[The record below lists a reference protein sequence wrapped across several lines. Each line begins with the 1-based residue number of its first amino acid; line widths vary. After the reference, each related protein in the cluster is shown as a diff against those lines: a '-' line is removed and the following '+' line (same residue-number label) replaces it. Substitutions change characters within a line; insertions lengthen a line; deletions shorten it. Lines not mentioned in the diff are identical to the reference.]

1 MLLYAR
7 KKLIR
12 DERVLQ
18 LVLLLSLLRGD
29 PDSLL
34 FGPGGSAPLAD
45 LPHDLILGP
54 SLGHARSSSPLL
66 AGGDLH
72 PKSMD
77 RMLADYQRSVLD
89 DLNALGRYTA
99 PSHHSHVHA
108 YLLNTHTSLPSPP
121 TADTPDHH
129 HQGPDSPPTQPTN
142 ILPDPPP
149 PESNLSEDDDLT
161 PEDLALI
168 EALWKQ
174 DVDLGVPREVFEE
187 DGLEPPVDSQTK
199 DKDHG
204 KNPKSETKID
214 EKPDENPWMHFNFT
228 IDSETGEHLLSTE
241 SPISGGDVTLDPVS
255 PLSPPSFTLNESVP
269 DFNLEF
275 NLDEALKL
283 VGLNSSETGEAV
295 WKSVETDS
303 SSEDFAKGF
312 SEEEKA
318 SDGGDSL
325 DALSDTLDEMIQASQ
340 LNPHHPRSLQVRWL
354 ASGKVTHAPR
364 QGRLG
369 SLVRSGEMERWQ
381 EVVQY
386 LGLPNPHHTQAP
398 HTPMAA
404 HSASPTHAHGHGPPL
419 HHPHALYPP
428 HDASTATP
436 AAPVPRGVLL
446 NNATLPPPMSDP
458 MSHNITYTNSMGA
471 SSHLV
476 TTSMNLTNNSDL
488 AGSDQNQYKME
499 ANTSLPSEMMY
510 YQNSSLEAFMLNE
523 TADAFMMNETA
534 DAFML
539 NETTDRLISDVLAAE
554 NTSTEMNQTTD
565 GLLSSILNDEA
576 LGLMEMAMND
586 YNGSRNQSGDYSA
599 GSYRY
604 GPEDP
609 HRMPPVPLKKQHM
622 FGRDKRYFHDN
633 LQGAT
638 GGMGGGSS
646 AGVGDVGGYGGHYP
660 PPGIQTME
668 GATALDPA
676 EMKYSCTMDFRSQG
690 EVSGSGVEHVQHNH
704 TYHMSPEGPS
714 GMSRPTSR
722 DKQKN
727 RKNEHDR
734 ALTRDEKRARAMNL
748 PISCEDIINLPM
760 DEFNERISK
769 YDLTE
774 AQLSLIRDIRRRGK
788 NKVAAQNCRKRK
800 LDQIL
805 HLADEVKAIQNRKNE
820 LYNEYEYLSSE
831 RTRIKHKFSLL
842 YRHIFQS
849 LRDPD
854 GNPYSPHEYSLQQSA
869 DGSILLVPRSST
881 AQGMDPSS
889 SNKPRGKDDPKQ

>member
-7 KKLIR
+7 KKYLR

-29 PDSLL
+29 PDTLL
-34 FGPGGSAPLAD
+34 GPGGNSPLAD
-45 LPHDLILGP
+45 LPHDLILGS
-54 SLGHARSSSPLL
+54 SLGHARPSSPMIIG
-66 AGGDLH
+66 ADLH
-72 PKSMD
+72 PKSLD
-77 RMLADYQRSVLD
+77 RILADYQRSVLD
-89 DLNALGRYTA
+89 DLHALGRYTSQQQA
-99 PSHHSHVHA
+99 HALDVQA
-108 YLLNTHTSLPSPP
+108 YLLNSHTSLPSPP

-129 HQGPDSPPTQPTN
+129 HQPPTSPPTQPN
-142 ILPDPPP
+142 HLLPDPPP
-149 PESNLSEDDDLT
+149 PDYNLSDDLT

-174 DVDLGVPREVFEE
+174 DVDLGVPRELFEE
-187 DGLEPPVDSQTK
+187 DVETFTDAQTK

-204 KNPKSETKID
+204 KKPKGDTKID
-214 EKPDENPWMHFNFT
+214 EKSEDNVWMQLNFT
-228 IDSETGEHLLSTE
+228 IDSETGEQLLSPE
-241 SPISGGDVTLDPVS
+241 SQISGGDVTFEPVS
-255 PLSPPSFTLNESVP
+255 PLNSPSFTLNETVP
-269 DFNLEF
+269 ELNLDF
-275 NLDEALKL
+275 NLDEALKF
-283 VGLNSSETGEAV
+283 VGLNCSETGETTWKLSESDSNSDEV
-295 WKSVETDS
+295 GKSV
-303 SSEDFAKGF
+303 SEKEKEE
-312 SEEEKA
+312 SE
-318 SDGGDSL
+318 DSL
-325 DALSDTLDEMIQASQ
+325 DALNDTLDDMIQASQ
-340 LNPHHPRSLQVRWL
+340 LHSHHPRSL
-354 ASGKVTHAPR
+354 

-404 HSASPTHAHGHGPPL
+404 HSASPTHSHGHGTPL
-419 HHPHALYPP
+419 HHPHALYPT
-428 HDASTATP
+428 HDSSPATP
-436 AAPVPRGVLL
+436 AAPVPRGVLI

-476 TTSMNLTNNSDL
+476 TSSMNLTNSSEL
-488 AGSDQNQYKME
+488 AGSDHNQYKME
-499 ANTSLPSEMMY
+499 TSTSLPSEMMY
-510 YQNSSLEAFMLNE
+510 YQ
-523 TADAFMMNETA
+523 
-534 DAFML
+534 
-539 NETTDRLISDVLAAE
+539 

-576 LGLMEMAMND
+576 LGLMEMAMSD
-586 YNGSRNQSGDYSA
+586 YSGSRNQSGDYNA

-609 HRMPPVPLKKQHM
+609 HRMPPLPLKKQHM
-622 FGRDKRYFHDN
+622 FGRG
-633 LQGAT
+633 GAT
-638 GGMGGGSS
+638 GNLGGNSS
-646 AGVGDVGGYGGHYP
+646 GGVGNVGGYGSPYP
-660 PPGIQTME
+660 PPPTIPTME

-714 GMSRPTSR
+714 GLTRPTAR
-722 DKQKN
+722 DKQRN
-727 RKNEHDR
+727 RKNEHER
-734 ALTRDEKRARAMNL
+734 TLTRDEKRARNMNL
-748 PISCEDIINLPM
+748 PITCEDIINLPM

-805 HLADEVKAIQNRKNE
+805 HLADEVKAIQTRKND
-820 LYNEYEYLSSE
+820 LYNEFEYLNGE

-869 DGSILLVPRSST
+869 DGSILLVPRSSPSHS
-881 AQGMDPSS
+881 MDPSA
-889 SNKPRGKDDPKQ
+889 SNKPRGKDDPK

>member
-1 MLLYAR
+1 M
-7 KKLIR
+7 
-12 DERVLQ
+12 
-18 LVLLLSLLRGD
+18 LSLTDEVNDDWAFLKD
-29 PDSLL
+29 
-34 FGPGGSAPLAD
+34 F
-45 LPHDLILGP
+45 LGY
-54 SLGHARSSSPLL
+54 
-66 AGGDLH
+66 
-72 PKSMD
+72 K
-77 RMLADYQRSVLD
+77 
-89 DLNALGRYTA
+89 
-99 PSHHSHVHA
+99 SHV
-108 YLLNTHTSLPSPP
+108 
-121 TADTPDHH
+121 
-129 HQGPDSPPTQPTN
+129 
-142 ILPDPPP
+142 
-149 PESNLSEDDDLT
+149 
-161 PEDLALI
+161 
-168 EALWKQ
+168 
-174 DVDLGVPREVFEE
+174 R
-187 DGLEPPVDSQTK
+187 
-199 DKDHG
+199 
-204 KNPKSETKID
+204 
-214 EKPDENPWMHFNFT
+214 
-228 IDSETGEHLLSTE
+228 DSETGELTAPRPNANPQAAAVAASPAPHLGLHVPAQLTPPSPCHAVSPPQIPLS
-241 SPISGGDVTLDPVS
+241 SPLAAPSPAPHVGTPLPSISTLVRYPPVS
-255 PLSPPSFTLNESVP
+255 SPCVSGAPECLTPGHQVPPLTPDDGCRSLEAPPTPLGSIHDSQQFSDSDASCLVPSEGSAFRSVTPSSGEIPENKPSPSLLR
-269 DFNLEF
+269 DL
-275 NLDEALKL
+275 L
-283 VGLNSSETGEAV
+283 VLG
-295 WKSVETDS
+295 K
-303 SSEDFAKGF
+303 
-312 SEEEKA
+312 
-318 SDGGDSL
+318 
-325 DALSDTLDEMIQASQ
+325 
-340 LNPHHPRSLQVRWL
+340 PPRSQ
-354 ASGKVTHAPR
+354 HD

-428 HDASTATP
+428 HDAATATP

-510 YQNSSLEAFMLNE
+510 YQ
-523 TADAFMMNETA
+523 
-534 DAFML
+534 
-539 NETTDRLISDVLAAE
+539 

-660 PPGIQTME
+660 PPGIQSME

-714 GMSRPTSR
+714 GLSRPTSR

-734 ALTRDEKRARAMNL
+734 ALTRDEKRARSMNL
-748 PISCEDIINLPM
+748 PITCEDIINLPM

-820 LYNEYEYLSSE
+820 LYNEYEYLSTE

>member
-1 MLLYAR
+1 M
-7 KKLIR
+7 
-12 DERVLQ
+12 
-18 LVLLLSLLRGD
+18 LSLTDEVNDDWGFLKD
-29 PDSLL
+29 
-34 FGPGGSAPLAD
+34 F
-45 LPHDLILGP
+45 LGY
-54 SLGHARSSSPLL
+54 
-66 AGGDLH
+66 
-72 PKSMD
+72 K
-77 RMLADYQRSVLD
+77 
-89 DLNALGRYTA
+89 
-99 PSHHSHVHA
+99 SHV
-108 YLLNTHTSLPSPP
+108 
-121 TADTPDHH
+121 
-129 HQGPDSPPTQPTN
+129 
-142 ILPDPPP
+142 
-149 PESNLSEDDDLT
+149 
-161 PEDLALI
+161 
-168 EALWKQ
+168 
-174 DVDLGVPREVFEE
+174 R
-187 DGLEPPVDSQTK
+187 
-199 DKDHG
+199 
-204 KNPKSETKID
+204 
-214 EKPDENPWMHFNFT
+214 
-228 IDSETGEHLLSTE
+228 DSETGELTAPRSDANPQAVAASPAPHLGLHAPSQLTPPSPSHAVSPPQGSLS
-241 SPISGGDVTLDPVS
+241 SPLAALSPASHVGTPLPSISTLVRYPPVS
-255 PLSPPSFTLNESVP
+255 SPCVSGAPECLTPGHQVPPLTPEDGCRSLEAPPTPLGSIHDSQQFSDSDASCLVPSEGSAFRSVTPSGEIPDSKPSPSLLR
-269 DFNLEF
+269 DL
-275 NLDEALKL
+275 L
-283 VGLNSSETGEAV
+283 VLG
-295 WKSVETDS
+295 K
-303 SSEDFAKGF
+303 
-312 SEEEKA
+312 
-318 SDGGDSL
+318 
-325 DALSDTLDEMIQASQ
+325 
-340 LNPHHPRSLQVRWL
+340 PPRSQ
-354 ASGKVTHAPR
+354 HD

-510 YQNSSLEAFMLNE
+510 YQ
-523 TADAFMMNETA
+523 
-534 DAFML
+534 
-539 NETTDRLISDVLAAE
+539 

-714 GMSRPTSR
+714 GLSRPTSR

-748 PISCEDIINLPM
+748 PITCEDIINLPM

>member
-7 KKLIR
+7 KKYLR

-29 PDSLL
+29 PDTLL
-34 FGPGGSAPLAD
+34 GPGGNSPLAD
-45 LPHDLILGP
+45 LPHDLILGS
-54 SLGHARSSSPLL
+54 SLGHARPSSPMIIG
-66 AGGDLH
+66 ADLH
-72 PKSMD
+72 PKSLD
-77 RMLADYQRSVLD
+77 RILADYQRSVLD
-89 DLNALGRYTA
+89 DLHALGRYTSQQQA
-99 PSHHSHVHA
+99 HALDVQA
-108 YLLNTHTSLPSPP
+108 YLLNSHTSLPSPP

-129 HQGPDSPPTQPTN
+129 HQPPTSPPTQPN
-142 ILPDPPP
+142 HLLPDPPP
-149 PESNLSEDDDLT
+149 PDYNLSDDLT

-174 DVDLGVPREVFEE
+174 DVDLGVPRELFEE
-187 DGLEPPVDSQTK
+187 DVETFTDAQTK

-204 KNPKSETKID
+204 KKPKGDTKID
-214 EKPDENPWMHFNFT
+214 EKSEDNVWMQLNFT
-228 IDSETGEHLLSTE
+228 IDSETGEQLLSPE
-241 SPISGGDVTLDPVS
+241 SQISGGDVTFEPVS
-255 PLSPPSFTLNESVP
+255 PLNSPSFTLNETVP
-269 DFNLEF
+269 ELNLDF
-275 NLDEALKL
+275 NLDEALKF
-283 VGLNSSETGEAV
+283 VGLNCSETGETTWKLSESDSNSDEV
-295 WKSVETDS
+295 GKSV
-303 SSEDFAKGF
+303 SEKEKEE
-312 SEEEKA
+312 SE
-318 SDGGDSL
+318 DSL
-325 DALSDTLDEMIQASQ
+325 DALNDTLDDMIQASQ
-340 LNPHHPRSLQVRWL
+340 LHSHHPRSLQVRWAPGDQVHQ
-354 ASGKVTHAPR
+354 ASQH

-404 HSASPTHAHGHGPPL
+404 HSASPTHSHGHGTPL
-419 HHPHALYPP
+419 HHPHALYPT
-428 HDASTATP
+428 HDSSPATP
-436 AAPVPRGVLL
+436 AAPVPRGVLI

-476 TTSMNLTNNSDL
+476 TSSMNLTNSSEL
-488 AGSDQNQYKME
+488 AGSDHNQYKME
-499 ANTSLPSEMMY
+499 TSTSLPSEMMY
-510 YQNSSLEAFMLNE
+510 YQ
-523 TADAFMMNETA
+523 
-534 DAFML
+534 
-539 NETTDRLISDVLAAE
+539 

-576 LGLMEMAMND
+576 LGLMEMAMSDSGCVLPQLHGEEGVDASSDSAVSSLSPGEPWGTVDNTTQLSD
-586 YNGSRNQSGDYSA
+586 SGSRNQSGDYNA

-609 HRMPPVPLKKQHM
+609 HRMPPLPLKKQHM
-622 FGRDKRYFHDN
+622 FGRG
-633 LQGAT
+633 GAT
-638 GGMGGGSS
+638 GNLGGNSS
-646 AGVGDVGGYGGHYP
+646 GGVGNVGGYGSPYP
-660 PPGIQTME
+660 PPPTIPTME

-714 GMSRPTSR
+714 GLTRPTAR
-722 DKQKN
+722 DKQRN
-727 RKNEHDR
+727 RKNEHER
-734 ALTRDEKRARAMNL
+734 TLTRDEKRARNMNL
-748 PISCEDIINLPM
+748 PITCEDIINLPM

-805 HLADEVKAIQNRKNE
+805 HLADEVKAIQTRKND
-820 LYNEYEYLSSE
+820 LYNEFEYLNGE

-869 DGSILLVPRSST
+869 DGSILLVPRSSPSHS
-881 AQGMDPSS
+881 MDPSA
-889 SNKPRGKDDPKQ
+889 SNKPRGKDDPK

>member
-1 MLLYAR
+1 
-7 KKLIR
+7 
-12 DERVLQ
+12 
-18 LVLLLSLLRGD
+18 
-29 PDSLL
+29 
-34 FGPGGSAPLAD
+34 
-45 LPHDLILGP
+45 
-54 SLGHARSSSPLL
+54 
-66 AGGDLH
+66 
-72 PKSMD
+72 
-77 RMLADYQRSVLD
+77 
-89 DLNALGRYTA
+89 
-99 PSHHSHVHA
+99 
-108 YLLNTHTSLPSPP
+108 
-121 TADTPDHH
+121 
-129 HQGPDSPPTQPTN
+129 
-142 ILPDPPP
+142 
-149 PESNLSEDDDLT
+149 
-161 PEDLALI
+161 
-168 EALWKQ
+168 
-174 DVDLGVPREVFEE
+174 
-187 DGLEPPVDSQTK
+187 
-199 DKDHG
+199 
-204 KNPKSETKID
+204 
-214 EKPDENPWMHFNFT
+214 
-228 IDSETGEHLLSTE
+228 
-241 SPISGGDVTLDPVS
+241 
-255 PLSPPSFTLNESVP
+255 
-269 DFNLEF
+269 
-275 NLDEALKL
+275 
-283 VGLNSSETGEAV
+283 
-295 WKSVETDS
+295 
-303 SSEDFAKGF
+303 
-312 SEEEKA
+312 
-318 SDGGDSL
+318 
-325 DALSDTLDEMIQASQ
+325 
-340 LNPHHPRSLQVRWL
+340 
-354 ASGKVTHAPR
+354 
-364 QGRLG
+364 
-369 SLVRSGEMERWQ
+369 MERWQ

-510 YQNSSLEAFMLNE
+510 YQ
-523 TADAFMMNETA
+523 
-534 DAFML
+534 
-539 NETTDRLISDVLAAE
+539 

>member
-1 MLLYAR
+1 M
-7 KKLIR
+7 
-12 DERVLQ
+12 
-18 LVLLLSLLRGD
+18 LSLTDEVNDDWGFLKD
-29 PDSLL
+29 
-34 FGPGGSAPLAD
+34 F
-45 LPHDLILGP
+45 LGY
-54 SLGHARSSSPLL
+54 
-66 AGGDLH
+66 
-72 PKSMD
+72 K
-77 RMLADYQRSVLD
+77 
-89 DLNALGRYTA
+89 
-99 PSHHSHVHA
+99 SHV
-108 YLLNTHTSLPSPP
+108 
-121 TADTPDHH
+121 
-129 HQGPDSPPTQPTN
+129 
-142 ILPDPPP
+142 
-149 PESNLSEDDDLT
+149 
-161 PEDLALI
+161 
-168 EALWKQ
+168 
-174 DVDLGVPREVFEE
+174 R
-187 DGLEPPVDSQTK
+187 
-199 DKDHG
+199 
-204 KNPKSETKID
+204 
-214 EKPDENPWMHFNFT
+214 
-228 IDSETGEHLLSTE
+228 DSETGELTAPRSDANPQAVAASPAPHLGLHAPSQLTPPSPSHAVSPPQGSLS
-241 SPISGGDVTLDPVS
+241 SPLAALSPASHVGTPLPSISTLVRYPPVS
-255 PLSPPSFTLNESVP
+255 SPCVSGAPECLTPGHQVPPLTPEDGCRSLEAPPTPLGSIHDSQQFSDSDASCLVPSEGSAFRSVTPSGEIPDSKPSPSLLR
-269 DFNLEF
+269 DL
-275 NLDEALKL
+275 L
-283 VGLNSSETGEAV
+283 VLG
-295 WKSVETDS
+295 K
-303 SSEDFAKGF
+303 
-312 SEEEKA
+312 
-318 SDGGDSL
+318 
-325 DALSDTLDEMIQASQ
+325 
-340 LNPHHPRSLQVRWL
+340 PPRSQ
-354 ASGKVTHAPR
+354 HD

-458 MSHNITYTNSMGA
+458 MSHNITYTNSMA

-523 TADAFMMNETA
+523 TTDAFMVNETT

-586 YNGSRNQSGDYSA
+586 SGCVLPQLGGEEGVDASSDSAVSSLSPDETWGTVDHTTRPQDNGSRNQSGDYSA

-714 GMSRPTSR
+714 GLSRPTSR

-748 PISCEDIINLPM
+748 PITCEDIINLPM